1 MPNILIV
8 EDDKTIA
15 EAMIFRLKNSG
26 FSCQWF
32 TTGGEALHYFE
43 NNEIDLVLLDLT
55 LPDLDGFEVLRIIR
69 KTSEVPVVILTAR
82 SDPEDQVLGLEGL
95 GADAYILKNGDAS
108 SNNINP
114 RVMIAQIKAVLKRSK
129 SVPVAKKSNA
139 IFELDEALQ
148 QVLFKKQALNL
159 TPAERKI
166 LTHLIKNPNRA
177 ISRKTL
183 LSIIYDGPVGSD
195 ESVITTHVKSI
206 RRTLKKIDPDNQYIH
221 THRGTGYSLI
231 L

>member
-32 TTGGEALHYFE
+32 TTGGETLNHLKNFE
-43 NNEIDLVLLDLT
+43 VDLILLDIG
-55 LPDLDGFEVLRIIR
+55 LPDIDGFDVLRIIR
-69 KTSEVPVVILTAR
+69 RESNIPVIILTAR
-82 SDPEDQVLGLEGL
+82 NESEDQVLALEGL
-95 GADAYILKNGDAS
+95 EADAYIIKKGGSDD
-108 SNNINP
+108 P

>member
-32 TTGGEALHYFE
+32 TTGGEALNHLKNFE
-43 NNEIDLVLLDLT
+43 VDLILLDIG
-55 LPDLDGFEVLRIIR
+55 LPDIDGFDVLRIIR
-69 KTSEVPVVILTAR
+69 RESNIPVIILTAR
-82 SDPEDQVLGLEGL
+82 NESEDQVLALEGL
-95 GADAYILKNGDAS
+95 EADAYIIKKGGSDD
-108 SNNINP
+108 P

>member
-15 EAMIFRLKNSG
+15 EAMIFRLNTNG
-26 FSCQWF
+26 FNCQWF
-32 TTGGEALHYFE
+32 ATGGEALNHLKNFE
-43 NNEIDLVLLDLT
+43 VDLILLDLG
-55 LPDLDGFEVLRIIR
+55 LPDIDGFDVLRIIR
-69 KTSEVPVVILTAR
+69 KESDIPVIILTAR
-82 SDPEDQVLGLEGL
+82 NESEDQVLALEGL
-95 GADAYILKNGDAS
+95 EADAYIIKKGGSDD
-108 SNNINP
+108 P

-129 SVPVAKKSNA
+129 PKAEKNNA
-139 IFELDEALQ
+139 IFEVDEGLQ
-148 QVLFKKQALNL
+148 QVIFKGEALNL

-177 ISRKTL
+177 ISRKIL

-206 RRTLKKIDPDNQYIH
+206 RRTLKKIDPVNKHIH
-221 THRGTGYSLI
+221 THRGIGYSLI

>member
-15 EAMIFRLKNSG
+15 EAMIFRLKSTG

-43 NNEIDLVLLDLT
+43 NNKIDLVLLDLT
-55 LPDLDGFEVLRIIR
+55 LPDLDGFEILRIIR
-69 KTSEVPVVILTAR
+69 RESDIPVIILTAR

-95 GADAYILKNGDAS
+95 GADAYILKNGDSS

-129 SVPVAKKSNA
+129 PVVKKDNS
-139 IFELDEALQ
+139 IFSFNEALQ
-148 QVLFKKQALNL
+148 QISFKGEVLTL
-159 TPAERKI
+159 TPAECKI
-166 LTHLIKNPNRA
+166 LAHLVKNPNRA
-177 ISRKTL
+177 ITRSTL
-183 LSIIYDGPVGSD
+183 LSIIHNGPIGSD
-195 ESVITTHVKSI
+195 ESTINTHIKSI
-206 RRTLKKIDPDNQYIH
+206 RRNLKKIDPDNKYIN
-221 THRGTGYSLI
+221 THRGIGYSLI